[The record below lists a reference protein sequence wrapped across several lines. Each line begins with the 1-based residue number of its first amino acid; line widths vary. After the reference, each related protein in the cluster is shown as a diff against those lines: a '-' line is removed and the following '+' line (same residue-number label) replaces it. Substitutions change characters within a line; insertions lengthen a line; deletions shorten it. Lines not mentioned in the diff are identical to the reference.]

1 MKHTKI
7 SFENF
12 WNALYILNLWN
23 TLYKVSNL
31 SNPLFNFLN
40 IWNPEIT
47 IYNDKFISK
56 RFLLVETLEFYIK
69 GIFKTQDKVFKAP
82 RDERDED

>member
-47 IYNDKFISK
+47 IYNDKFILK
-56 RFLLVETLEFYIK
+56 RFLLIETLFYIK